1 MMGDLFLFSTS
12 SEEPRKEAQHAPR
25 AVQREESGVH
35 DREGLREANE
45 KADQKLCGNEITFR
59 TSDEGSR
66 KPA

>member
-1 MMGDLFLFSTS
+1 MMGDLFLFSPS
-12 SEEPRKEAQHAPR
+12 SEEPREEAQDAPS

-35 DREGLREANE
+35 DREGLREADE
-45 KADQKLCGNEITFR
+45 KAEQELCRVGITFR